1 MYRGVTSPDP
11 TYDGMVVY
19 ILAFI
24 ELNLSIAIPCF
35 ITIKPLVDRLFPSL
49 LGRKASSHSM
59 NIEGSPIRLYDT
71 GHPPTIS
78 SAPTRRIVRDEDDV

>member
-49 LGRKASSHSM
+49 LGRKLASHSM
-59 NIEGSPIRLYDT
+59 NFEGSPIRLVDSIRPPNNLVSPDT
-71 GHPPTIS
+71 THIP
-78 SAPTRRIVRDEDDV
+78 R